1 MEITHEFLSGII
13 ENNGFFKIDQVE
25 DGFVFKFIIVNNDIQ
40 LLYAIKKLMGFGK
53 VINGITQKIYITN
66 RKIEEII
73 NFLKH
78 HPIKTKLKRLE
89 FERWLYIYTNIVKFP
104 GNLKSKRCTY
114 KIIKRLKYFNIFVD
128 KLNYRPEIFKENP
141 NYKNYLISNYG
152 RVYSKITKKTVR
164 GSLRDGYLRMHF
176 SGRQVVSLNR
186 LVLDTFQPVENSQNL
201 EVRHYPD
208 PNMLN
213 NNLWNLR
220 WGSHRE
226 NSSDEMRYE
235 TFSNKLLESDV
246 IEIKNKL
253 LNGGKTLELA
263 KEFNISPSIISRIKN
278 ERIWRGIGPDL
289 SNIKNNFTLKQKIK
303 ESDYP
308 NIKEL
313 IDDGMSVA
321 DVAKQYGVSRS
332 SMFQFIKQYVN
343 VPKI

>member
-1 MEITHEFLSGII
+1 
-13 ENNGFFKIDQVE
+13 
-25 DGFVFKFIIVNNDIQ
+25 
-40 LLYAIKKLMGFGK
+40 
-53 VINGITQKIYITN
+53 
-66 RKIEEII
+66 
-73 NFLKH
+73 
-78 HPIKTKLKRLE
+78 
-89 FERWLYIYTNIVKFP
+89 
-104 GNLKSKRCTY
+104 
-114 KIIKRLKYFNIFVD
+114 
-128 KLNYRPEIFKENP
+128 
-141 NYKNYLISNYG
+141 
-152 RVYSKITKKTVR
+152 
-164 GSLRDGYLRMHF
+164 MHF

-186 LVLDTFQPVENSQNL
+186 LVLETFQPVENSQNL

-303 ESDYP
+303 ESDYQ
-308 NIKEL
+308 NIKE
-313 IDDGMSVA
+313 
-321 DVAKQYGVSRS
+321 
-332 SMFQFIKQYVN
+332 
-343 VPKI
+343 